1 MLAARKLTQETTGK
15 PRRTCLIY
23 GTSGDDFVV
32 VASKGGADEDPDWFR
47 NLTADPRVGV
57 QAGTRRVTCR
67 ARTASP
73 AERDALWPRPLSAA
87 PAASS

>member
-1 MLAARKLTQETTGK
+1 MLAARKLKQETTGK

-23 GTSGDDFVV
+23 GTSGDDFV